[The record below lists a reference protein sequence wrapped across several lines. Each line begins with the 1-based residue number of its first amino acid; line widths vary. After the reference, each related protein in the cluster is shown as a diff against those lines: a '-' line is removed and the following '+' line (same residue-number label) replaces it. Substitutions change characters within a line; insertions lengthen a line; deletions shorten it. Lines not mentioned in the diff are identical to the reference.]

1 METRGRARAGV
12 WASERTAAGHGRLL
26 ELLAHLAVQAVVD
39 AVDDVRRARARGC
52 RTREPLPAD
61 NRTMCL
67 YIGGGRQPPDKL
79 PPNLICIRARSS

>member
-1 METRGRARAGV
+1 MRPAGPGGPPSV
-12 WASERTAAGHGRLL
+12 AASAAGHVYAG
-26 ELLAHLAVQAVVD
+26 AMGAS
-39 AVDDVRRARARGC
+39 
-52 RTREPLPAD
+52 TREPLPAD